1 MDLIYTD
8 KNRVDLGVMLAYDL
22 DLAYGADENNFEC
35 TVGEAYHVCSA
46 GAFLHMDGTE
56 YGGIVDA
63 ISRDTS
69 SGEVVYSGRTWQGI
83 LDSKVIRPDAGQDY
97 LVVSGDANAILGT
110 LISRLGLGD
119 LFEASEET
127 SGLTVAS
134 FEMPRYATGY
144 AGIIKMLES
153 VGGKLTVR
161 FVDGMVLLSA
171 MPIHDYS
178 ADEDFDS
185 DLVDFTIQQ
194 SANTVNHLI
203 CLGSGDLKD
212 RMVVDLYADAD
223 GNISDMQTF
232 TGLEEYTAVLDS
244 ANTESEEELIKA
256 GTEKLQELFGE
267 SKLEIDFGDD
277 TDAYDIGDIVGAY
290 DNVTKI
296 SVRAKVQKKI
306 VTVQN
311 GRVSVA
317 YTVGGLENG

>member
-22 DLAYGADENNFEC
+22 DLAYGEDENNFEC

-97 LVVSGDANAILGT
+97 LVVSGDANGILGT
-110 LISRLGLGD
+110 LINRLGLGD
-119 LFEASEET
+119 LFEASDKT
-127 SGLTVAS
+127 SGMTVTS

-144 AGIIKMLES
+144 AGILKMLES
-153 VGGKLTVR
+153 VGGKLVVR
-161 FVDGMVLLSA
+161 FVNGMVLLSA
-171 MPIHDYS
+171 VPIHDYS

-185 DLVDFTIQQ
+185 DLVDFTIKQ
-194 SANTVNHLI
+194 SANSVNHLI

-223 GNISDMQTF
+223 GNISDTQTF
-232 TGLEEYTAVLDS
+232 AGLDEYAAVLDS
-244 ANTESEEELIKA
+244 ANTESEAELIKA
-256 GTEKLQELFGE
+256 GAEKLQELFGG
-267 SKLEIDFGDD
+267 SALEIAFGDD

-290 DNVTKI
+290 DNVAKI

-306 VTVQN
+306 VAVQN

-317 YTVGGLENG
+317 YSVGGLDNG

>member
-8 KNRVDLGVMLAYDL
+8 QNRVDMGVMLAYDL
-22 DLAYGADENNFEC
+22 DLAYGADENDFEC

-46 GAFLHMDGTE
+46 GSFLHMDGTE
-56 YGGIVDA
+56 YGGIIDA

-69 SGEVVYSGRTWQGI
+69 SGDVVYSGRTWQGI
-83 LDSKVIRPDAGQDY
+83 LDSKVIRPDAGHDY
-97 LVVSGDANAILGT
+97 FVVSGDANAILGK
-110 LISRLGLGD
+110 LITRLGLGD

-127 SGLTVAS
+127 SGLTVTS
-134 FEMPRYATGY
+134 FEMPRYVTGY

-153 VGGKLTVR
+153 VGGKLTVK
-161 FVDGMVLLSA
+161 FVDGMVFLSA

-194 SANTVNHLI
+194 SANTVNHII
-203 CLGSGDLKD
+203 CLGAGDLKD

-223 GNISDMQTF
+223 GNISDTQTF
-232 TGLEEYTAVLDS
+232 TGLAEYTTVLDS

-311 GRVSVA
+311 GVVSVA

>member
-8 KNRVDLGVMLAYDL
+8 QNRVDMGVMLAYDL
-22 DLAYGADENNFEC
+22 DLAYGADENDFEC

-46 GAFLHMDGTE
+46 GSFLHMDGTE
-56 YGGIVDA
+56 YGGIIDA

-69 SGEVVYSGRTWQGI
+69 SGDVVYSGRTWQGI

-97 LVVSGDANAILGT
+97 LVVSGDANAILEA
-110 LISRLGLGD
+110 LVARMGLED

-127 SGLTVAS
+127 SGLTVTS
-134 FEMPRYATGY
+134 FEMPRYVTGY

-153 VGGKLTVR
+153 VGGKLTVK
-161 FVDGMVLLSA
+161 FVDGMVFLSA

-194 SANTVNHLI
+194 SANTVNHII
-203 CLGSGDLKD
+203 CLGAGDLKD

-223 GNISDMQTF
+223 GNISDTQTF
-232 TGLEEYTAVLDS
+232 TGLAEYTTVLDS

-290 DNVTKI
+290 DDVTKI

-311 GRVSVA
+311 GVVSVA